1 MEASYYKDALNLIF
15 EVKNILKRPR
25 KLIPY
30 RNHLQLSSS
39 SAASNGF
46 QPPKEH
52 SIRRGALMKLL
63 HQQAQTLPL
72 FIPFSR
78 DERPPPLCGSIPAE
92 ANYVGKIGDMV
103 AALVKSTEGEENW
116 ILAEIVN
123 YNSSTSKYEID
134 DIDEEQKERHI
145 LSKRKIVP
153 LPLYRAN
160 PETHPQA
167 LWPRKSTVLALYPQ
181 TTCFYR
187 AIVQEL
193 PKTATDQYKVLFE
206 DSSYQEGFSPPLSIS
221 QRFIIK
227 SQLKK

>member
-1 MEASYYKDALNLIF
+1 MN
-15 EVKNILKRPR
+15 RPR

-30 RNHLQLSSS
+30 RNHLQLSPSS
-39 SAASNGF
+39 NPN
-46 QPPKEH
+46 QPKEH

-72 FIPFSR
+72 FISFNR
-78 DERPPPLCGSIPAE
+78 DEKPPPLCGCIPAE
-92 ANYVGKIGDMV
+92 SNYVGKIGDMV
-103 AALVKSTEGEENW
+103 AALVKSPEGDENTW

-123 YNSSTSKYEID
+123 YNSNTNKYEID

-153 LPLYRAN
+153 LPLFRAN

-167 LWPRKSTVLALYPQ
+167 LWPRKSIVLALYPQ

-206 DSSYQEGFSPPLSIS
+206 DSSYSMGFSPPLSIS

-227 SQLKK
+227 SPSKKK